1 MPGDVLVVHIK
12 KLTLNRDWA
21 ESDDGLDERALN
33 SDLAVKVKENGKS
46 IVGISTE
53 QRELQLPKPLQNTSS
68 TTRSRWIL
76 RRKHGFQRN

>member
-1 MPGDVLVVHIK
+1 MLTPSSVHFCSTLHIK

-46 IVGISTE
+46 IRWHLDRAAGTATPETPADSY
-53 QRELQLPKPLQNTSS
+53 ELILVDEPL
-68 TTRSRWIL
+68 
-76 RRKHGFQRN
+76 